1 MSRKMLIT
9 LIVLMAVVLSG
20 LILVQGSM
28 IRSASDIREEQFNQQ
43 VANALDVV
51 AVQLNLAEQR
61 LAREYASR
69 GIVPGQNANPSE
81 FSNVFPRNSLSQATV
96 SFRLSYSKSNQYGQ
110 MEEKYNSETADSTEL
125 SAVSQMQR
133 FLEES
138 LDLER
143 KRQQWIRDGNWQ
155 NYEILLEDRPIEE
168 RIDSTLLEMFLRD
181 ALAQTEIDL
190 EYKYAIKN
198 STLGKDRIIFGDMD
212 YKPGK
217 RKEYPQLLFQN
228 DYNGAEP
235 NYLNIYFPERR
246 KYLVKQTGLTI
257 IPTFILTGLL
267 IAIFAYALMVIMRQK
282 KLSNIKND
290 FINNMT
296 HELKTPISTISLASQ
311 MLQDGS
317 VTNTP
322 SIIEHVANVINQES
336 KRLGFQVEKVL
347 QMAVFNEGRL
357 KLKFREF
364 DANKMIKTVTGNFEL
379 RVNNKNGTLHTEILA
394 DNALIKGDEVHITNV
409 IFNLLDN
416 AMKYSKDVPE
426 IWVKTENRKDQ
437 LVISVQDNGIGI
449 AKEHQAQ
456 IFDRFYRVPTGNV
469 HDVKGFGLGLSY
481 VKKIIDLHDG
491 TIKVESALNK
501 GTKFKIYFPQI
512 NN

>member
-364 DANKMIKTVTGNFEL
+364 DANKMIKTVTANFEL

>member
-28 IRSASDIREEQFNQQ
+28 IRSASDIREEQFNKQ

-69 GIVPGQNANPSE
+69 GIVPGQNTNPSE
-81 FSNVFPRNSLSQATV
+81 FSNVYPRNSLSQATV
-96 SFRLSYSKSNQYGQ
+96 SFRLSYSKSNQYRQ

-143 KRQQWIRDGNWQ
+143 KRQQWILDGNWQ

-168 RIDSTLLEMFLRD
+168 RVDSALLELFLRD

-198 STLGKDRIIFGDMD
+198 STLGKDRIIFGNVD

-228 DYNGAEP
+228 DYNGAKP